1 KFGFTYMDVSYRRI
15 DCNNCAGSL
24 SYSAAA
30 TGNPSVS
37 GQTGIGYA
45 AFLLGL
51 PSGGSFNFGADIDFR
66 YKYYAGYIQD
76 DFKLS
81 SKLTVN
87 AGLRYDLSI
96 PRREARLRNSNFNP
110 TIPNPA
116 AGGILGALEFASE
129 DNPILVDTRK
139 NAFAPRLGFAYRL
152 NAKTVIRGGGSVMWD
167 IIRKDTNADTGIQ
180 GFGGRLG
187 LDLEQPVEGHPLH
200 EEKRAER
207 FPGFGRKPATAT
219 DKSGPGRQRQRDVQ
233 DA

>member
-1 KFGFTYMDVSYRRI
+1 MAWVKGRHNVKFGFTYMDVSYRRI

-66 YKYYAGYIQD
+66 YKYYAGYIHD

-110 TIPNPA
+110 TIPNPS

-139 NAFAPRLGFAYRL
+139 NAFAPRLGFAYQL
-152 NAKTVIRGGGSVMWD
+152 NAKTVIRGGASVLCD
-167 IIRKDTNADTGIQ
+167 IIRDDNN
-180 GFGGRLG
+180 
-187 LDLEQPVEGHPLH
+187 
-200 EEKRAER
+200 
-207 FPGFGRKPATAT
+207 PATAIPAFAGAWAAAAARPRT
-219 DKSGPGRQRQRDVQ
+219 TGRTACLLRKKTAGKIPGLWSKASDRHR
-233 DA
+233 